1 MSAPTFENSKVKFEK
16 HLRCLMNQCF
26 IEFQEDFEVKISSIT
41 IELKDNG
48 QTNSI
53 NNIKINL

>member
-26 IEFQEDFEVKISSIT
+26 IEFQEDFEVKITSIT
-41 IELKDNG
+41 IELKDSE
-48 QTNSI
+48 QISII